1 MRDHERARWGGFGVL
16 SASIGSM
23 LAAGLR
29 GHSILDPALVSMR
42 YARHLGEGSGLVFNL
57 GERVEGFS
65 DPLWTMLLGVLAV
78 SGVAPMEAATILGV
92 ACLGLLVALV
102 GWVGT
107 RTLGEGPGVLAAV
120 LVAAWPPMWVAA
132 RSLDDGLFQGV
143 LLVWTAG
150 LLLGERE
157 GSRSGW
163 TCLALGLTALT
174 GLLGALCAMVLAAG
188 AAWRRPTQLG
198 RVLVVLGVLSAL
210 TALRWAYFADPIP
223 AYLRAMPWGGSGR
236 WSSGWDWL
244 LQLLREAPA
253 VAGLGL
259 IGAAWALV
267 RVPGWRPVAV
277 IVGLGLALCVGA
289 APARVLLWHPLIP
302 IVGLLVLLGAGA
314 LSWLGQAVPPARA
327 LLVLVLLGFAA
338 QDVRVAYDRS
348 IKVDQARRGRF
359 VQGRALARFLAL
371 RFPSGE
377 AVAAHKIGVI
387 GQFMDNPIID
397 LSGRA
402 DGVIS
407 RSPRRDLR
415 APGAPLRSDIPSAV
429 ARSPVVFVH
438 PRSMAGKRQGRIQA
452 PPWYPDDFDGSYA
465 TVALSSREH
474 WELTTGEQIW
484 VFFFLR
490 SGLEPVPAWMKNR
503 E

>member
-1 MRDHERARWGGFGVL
+1 
-16 SASIGSM
+16 M
-23 LAAGLR
+23 LLAGLR
-29 GHSILDPALVSMR
+29 GHSILDPAMVPLR
-42 YARHLGEGSGLVFNL
+42 YARHLAEGSGLVFNL

-78 SGVAPMEAATILGV
+78 SGLAPMEAAAILGV
-92 ACLGLLVALV
+92 ACLGLLVILV

-132 RSLDDGLFQGV
+132 RSLDDGLFQGA

-174 GLLGALCAMVLAAG
+174 GLLGALCALGLALG

-198 RVLVVLGVLSAL
+198 RVLVVLGVLVGL
-210 TALRWAYFADPIP
+210 TLLRLAYFADPIP
-223 AYLRAMPWGGSGR
+223 AHLRAIPWGGSGR
-236 WSSGWDWL
+236 WSGGWDWL

-259 IGAAWALV
+259 IGTAWALV
-267 RVPGWRPVAV
+267 RAPAWRPVAIIV
-277 IVGLGLALCVGA
+277 LVGLTLCVGA

-302 IVGLLVLLGAGA
+302 IVGLLVLLGAGL
-314 LSWLGQAVPPARA
+314 LSRLGQALPPARA

-338 QDVRVAYDRS
+338 QDVRVAHDRS

-371 RFPSGE
+371 RFPEGE
-377 AVAAHKIGVI
+377 VIAAHKIGVI
-387 GQFMDNPIID
+387 GWFMDNPIID

-402 DGVIS
+402 DVMIS
-407 RSPRRDLR
+407 RAARRDLR
-415 APGAPLRSDIPSAV
+415 EPGVPVRSDIPSAM

-438 PRSMAGKRQGRIQA
+438 PRSMAGKRRGRIMA
-452 PPWYPDDFDGSYA
+452 PPWYPDDFGGAFA
-465 TVALSSREH
+465 TIALSSRRH
-474 WELTTGEQIW
+474 WELTDGEQIW
-484 VFFFLR
+484 LFFFLR
-490 SGLEPVPAWMKNR
+490 SGLEPVPSWLKNR
-503 E
+503 